1 MFQSYASH
9 GLRAN
14 WQLHGFIQAG
24 EPAQRKA
31 RGHILA
37 LIRLSAWEIV
47 VAGAPVFKMGHLAM
61 IERAKIIRDDH
72 LLERADWGGGAEGD

>member
-14 WQLHGFIQAG
+14 WQLHGFIQVG

-31 RGHILA
+31 RSHILA
-37 LIRLSAWEIV
+37 LISLSAREIV
-47 VAGAPVFKMGHLAM
+47 VAGAPVFKMDHLAM
-61 IERAKIIRDDH
+61 IERAKIIRVEH
-72 LLERADWGGGAEGD
+72 LLERAEGD